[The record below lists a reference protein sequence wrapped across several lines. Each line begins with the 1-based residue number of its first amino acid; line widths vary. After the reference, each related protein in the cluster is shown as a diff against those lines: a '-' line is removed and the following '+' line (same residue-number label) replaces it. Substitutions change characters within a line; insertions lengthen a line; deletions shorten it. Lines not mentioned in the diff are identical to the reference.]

1 MVSGGWWM
9 VYGGWLRL
17 VLPLCLSPFLPPFLP
32 FLSHPTYLPISL
44 PPVPPLEKHG
54 DIFVPRRTPT
64 PPYLSLLAPL
74 NLPPYLP
81 PYSLLPFLPTSLSFP
96 SPLSLPPSPHPSLSP
111 LPPAPPP
118 LSTPPRRETR
128 GHFRASSL
136 RRTRHRPSGPDR

>member
-81 PYSLLPFLPTSLSFP
+81 PYSLLPFLLSLS
-96 SPLSLPPSPHPSLSP
+96 LSLSLHFLCFGVFICTNNIANSHVTTIACCP
-111 LPPAPPP
+111 LT
-118 LSTPPRRETR
+118 L
-128 GHFRASSL
+128 HFSNISFANVSFNL
-136 RRTRHRPSGPDR
+136 P